1 MAKLFRKGRFNFFQG
16 KGIGQY
22 LIYVVL
28 EMVLVIA
35 GILIALE
42 INNANEAKKESEKI
56 QTLLEIVN
64 RDLHQN
70 LDQLDEVII
79 ALEAKDSLLSIL
91 LSDTLTWEEFKA
103 NPAYSVLIVSYTT
116 FRFQDNGFQNLIR
129 AGDYFNKSYDTLIPQ
144 LEDLFVDDYERI
156 QDINKRVSDYAIHT
170 IEEWE
175 ERHEWF
181 RALGSFKMPEA
192 AEAYF
197 MKDPYFLNKAQT
209 YRTYSSL
216 NLLTML
222 IQAKYSTIE
231 AIIGV
236 SQKLRPKE
244 DPYEE
249 FSDYLQEFR
258 IEDWSADTG
267 YYKLN
272 PAFSVHLFIEDGKL
286 MVQGSRQQAV
296 KFYVKNDSV
305 LYNPILKTRLSF
317 NKEANQMRMK
327 SNFIDEVLHKID

>member
-1 MAKLFRKGRFNFFQG
+1 
-16 KGIGQY
+16 
-22 LIYVVL
+22 
-28 EMVLVIA
+28 
-35 GILIALE
+35 
-42 INNANEAKKESEKI
+42 
-56 QTLLEIVN
+56 
-64 RDLHQN
+64 
-70 LDQLDEVII
+70 
-79 ALEAKDSLLSIL
+79 
-91 LSDTLTWEEFKA
+91 
-103 NPAYSVLIVSYTT
+103 
-116 FRFQDNGFQNLIR
+116 
-129 AGDYFNKSYDTLIPQ
+129 
-144 LEDLFVDDYERI
+144 
-156 QDINKRVSDYAIHT
+156 
-170 IEEWE
+170 
-175 ERHEWF
+175 
-181 RALGSFKMPEA
+181 
-192 AEAYF
+192 